1 MRLSNAPVAGPL
13 GSESN
18 LFDQIVNPAIEVL
31 DSKKFGSFADGG
43 IVQQNPTTDQMRYEL
58 MMRRK

>member
-1 MRLSNAPVAGPL
+1 MPTAGPL
-13 GSESN
+13 GTESS
-18 LFDQIVNPAIEVL
+18 LFNEIVNPAMEVL

-43 IVQQNPTTDQMRYEL
+43 IVQQNPTTDHMRYEL